1 MQKLLLP
8 LIILLALLPAA
19 HAQIGFNSPA
29 GITPS
34 RDVEFYSRDA
44 FVVQQKYLPTTDPIS
59 GTYTLSCAAFAPWLT
74 ATAGVLL
81 DPGGTNNYPASL
93 TCTQYVISA
102 NTSLSNGYELTFT
115 QFGTEANGDS
125 VIIEDYY
132 GGRIAFSGNALP
144 PVLLVPG
151 YQVAITFKADND
163 GNVGSGFALS
173 WRQVIMVPSL
183 TGGSDGSFGKTLQF
197 DLTKGALVSGL
208 SGVGA
213 LLQAGDYSTA
223 LGLGNKVIGD
233 YSSAVGNYNT
243 VSGQYSNAIGRSN
256 KVGGNFSMALGS
268 NNTVNGTGGTAIGSY
283 GSTTGYQG
291 AMILSDYSVFT
302 STSAT
307 ANHQL
312 TARFVGG
319 YRFFTNVGLTTGVSL
334 AAGGTSWATI
344 SDSTRKERFL
354 SIDGPALLQ
363 KISGMKLTTW
373 NYKGQRDR
381 RHYGPMAQEFFAL
394 FGYDALGDIGC
405 DTLITTQDMEG
416 LTLSAVQALV
426 KENEQLKM
434 RLNAVENENA
444 QLKADLSNRLHLLER
459 AMLSRRE
466 RVSLRK
472 SKP

>member
-8 LIILLALLPAA
+8 LLLLLALLPAA

-29 GITPS
+29 GVTPS
-34 RDVEFYSRDA
+34 RDAEIYSRDA
-44 FVVQQKYLPTTDPIS
+44 FVVQQKYLPTSDPIS
-59 GTYTLSCAAFAPWLT
+59 GTFTMSCAAFAPWLT

-81 DPGGTNNYPASL
+81 DPGGTSNYPASL
-93 TCTQYVISA
+93 TCTQYIISA
-102 NTSLSNGYELTFT
+102 NTSLSNGYELTFN

-125 VIIEDYY
+125 VVIEDYY

-163 GNVGSGFALS
+163 GNVGSGFVLS
-173 WRQVIMVPSL
+173 WRQVIMVPSP
-183 TGGSDGSFGKTLQF
+183 TGGGDNRFGKALQF
-197 DLTKGALVSGL
+197 DLTKAALVSGL

-213 LLQAGDYSTA
+213 LFQAGDYSTA
-223 LGLGNKVIGD
+223 LGLANKAIGD
-233 YSSAVGNYNT
+233 YSSAVGSYNT
-243 VSGQYSNAIGRSN
+243 VSGQYSNAIGRMN
-256 KVGGNFSMALGS
+256 KVGGNFSTALGS
-268 NNTVNGTGGTAIGSY
+268 DNTVNGTGSTAIGNY
-283 GSTTGYQG
+283 GSTAGYQG

-302 STSAT
+302 SVSAT
-307 ANHQL
+307 ANNQL
-312 TARFVGG
+312 TARFAGG
-319 YRFFTNVGLTTGVSL
+319 YRFFTNSFLTTGVSL

-344 SDSTRKERFL
+344 SDSTKKERFL
-354 SIDGPALLQ
+354 PINGPALLQ

-394 FGYDALGDIGC
+394 FGQDALGEIGC

-426 KENEQLKM
+426 KENEQLK
-434 RLNAVENENA
+434 
-444 QLKADLSNRLHLLER
+444 NRLTQTETTLQQTNARLALLEQALLGR
-459 AMLSRRE
+459 K
-466 RVSLRK
+466 RVTMRK
-472 SKP
+472 TKP